1 MRMCDKVLLF
11 LNLAIDISRKQ
22 KNGGSS
28 FMTYSDF
35 LDSILSQKLTLNEI
49 CLLIELGFSNFRR
62 EDLLV
67 GEKRAPKNTYSPSAL
82 TRTTQKLLKKSNPM
96 VTQEEDSGKT
106 VYRLIDRY
114 RFPTYGRFEH
124 ILLEVARSK
133 LTTLM
138 SIRTAIMIIQND
150 NIPCSARFLANKLDV
165 DADYMA
171 SSVLPRMYVVGLLQ
185 KHVLS
190 DDFEHHLTEEDRKI
204 PDILGFNLN
213 LHWEGKVHGRWL

>member
-1 MRMCDKVLLF
+1 MK
-11 LNLAIDISRKQ
+11 
-22 KNGGSS
+22 
-28 FMTYSDF
+28 
-35 LDSILSQKLTLNEI
+35 
-49 CLLIELGFSNFRR
+49 
-62 EDLLV
+62 
-67 GEKRAPKNTYSPSAL
+67 
-82 TRTTQKLLKKSNPM
+82 
-96 VTQEEDSGKT
+96 EEYSGKT
-106 VYRLIDRY
+106 IYRLIDRC
-114 RFPTYGRFEH
+114 PTYGRFEY
-124 ILLEVARSK
+124 ILLEIARSK

-138 SIRTAIMIIQND
+138 SIRTAITIIKHD

-213 LHWEGKVHGRWL
+213 LQWEGKVHGRWL